1 MLAALQERT
10 VHTGSDYRR
19 QLALLEA
26 IGGGGPHSREA
37 KKQAQ
42 RETRE
47 HLARG
52 EKREVGLEEAAC
64 MELHSTP
71 DGAGVGA
78 VEEEVGQRLRDDCTS
93 GAVAEEAVG
102 VSRAAAATHIVGVV
116 EHPEEGVTHGGGD
129 KVTVEKVGKAGG
141 DIRDVTGATH
151 SQTVNE
157 GVPERRERR
166 GLVTRRAGGESARE
180 LVD

>member
-1 MLAALQERT
+1 
-10 VHTGSDYRR
+10 
-19 QLALLEA
+19 
-26 IGGGGPHSREA
+26 
-37 KKQAQ
+37 
-42 RETRE
+42 
-47 HLARG
+47 
-52 EKREVGLEEAAC
+52 
-64 MELHSTP
+64 MELYSTP

-78 VEEEVGQRLRDDCTS
+78 VEEQVSQRLRDDCTS

-141 DIRDVTGATH
+141 DIKDVTGAAH

-157 GVPERRERR
+157 GVQREENGEGWWPGGQGERVR
-166 GLVTRRAGGESARE
+166 GSL
-180 LVD
+180 